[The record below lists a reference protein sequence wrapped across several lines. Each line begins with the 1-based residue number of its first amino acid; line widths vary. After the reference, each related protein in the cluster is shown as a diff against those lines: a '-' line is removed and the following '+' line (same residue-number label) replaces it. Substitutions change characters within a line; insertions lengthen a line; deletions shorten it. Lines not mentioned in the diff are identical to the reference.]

1 MLNRRFPI
9 LHLNS
14 SIQCSTSHRKPFEQ
28 TDTAN
33 KKSRNFGESEKMK
46 QSEESL
52 VIALPRERS
61 PTARVPE
68 RPIVSKVLDSAI
80 LRDVEKS
87 PCGDTGSCREPYG
100 NDDLSG
106 PRTSNVENGDAS
118 QKRHRTPN
126 DVDSCNLEN
135 SVKENGSLGVGD
147 AERKDETSEASMD
160 DSLSGLEISLD
171 DVVGI
176 VGPKHFFGKPEE
188 LLSSMYSTL
197 LFFSLFKHILCNHL
211 RSS

>member
-46 QSEESL
+46 QSEERL

-68 RPIVSKVLDSAI
+68 LPIVSKVLDSAI

-126 DVDSCNLEN
+126 DVDNCNLKN

-188 LLSSMYSTL
+188 LLSINRGFLQYKCL
-197 LFFSLFKHILCNHL
+197 NCID
-211 RSS
+211 